1 MNIDQNCEVLIS
13 ELASDAFSLADFL
26 SERIVMTMS
35 KSDRCSRVF
44 EVVAKFSDSTV
55 AAENLF
61 KDSACK
67 AGCSH
72 CCRLYVETT
81 KSEAKAIA
89 GYMKRFDKYGRQV
102 IIDKIKEN
110 AALEKLG
117 FDAYSSINPT
127 CAFVDPENGY
137 CQVYEAR
144 PIACRLF
151 DGHSADE
158 CRDQMEVENGT
169 THRTPALIYLG
180 QLLMNVCSLLHMKF
194 GLSSQKH
201 PLHTNVLKE
210 INALKR
216 K

>member
-1 MNIDQNCEVLIS
+1 MKLDQRDEVPIT
-13 ELASDAFSLADFL
+13 EFASDAFILANYL
-26 SERIVMTMS
+26 GEEVVATMGM
-35 KSDRCSRVF
+35 SDRCSRIF
-44 EVVAKFSDSTV
+44 EVVSKFSDSTV

-81 KSEAKAIA
+81 KSEAKAIV
-89 GYMKRFDKYGRQV
+89 GYMKNFDKQRRQA
-102 IIDKIKEN
+102 IIDRIKEN
-110 AALEKLG
+110 VALEKQG
-117 FDAYSSINPT
+117 FDAYASINPH

-151 DGHSADE
+151 DGHSADQ

-169 THRTPALIYLG
+169 THRTPALVYFG
-180 QLLMNVCSLLHMKF
+180 QLLMNVCSLLHLKF
-194 GLSSQKH
+194 GLSSQKY